1 LRLFEEV
8 DPSFRRFG
16 SAANNKT
23 RRDDDRSFGTCET
36 VEVPGNGIGIMYK
49 WLFLDLWRT
58 RRPRLAASDPNAQA
72 TRLQRDAYSRCR
84 KMLDLSRMHDD
95 RLGCGQGGFRSDW
108 YRYRFRKSRL
118 MIVCL
123 VRRTWSIYLPMFWFL
138 PALHRPRENAIC
150 LPFGKHSELP
160 SNCTR

>member
-16 SAANNKT
+16 SAANHKT

-72 TRLQRDAYSRCR
+72 ARLQRDAYSRCR
-84 KMLDLSRMHDD
+84 KMLDLSRMHGD

-118 MIVCL
+118 TIVCL
-123 VRRTWSIYLPMFWFL
+123 VRRTWVFTTMAMLVHGLYTCQCSGFFPHCIDEGERHLSSLW
-138 PALHRPRENAIC
+138 
-150 LPFGKHSELP
+150 
-160 SNCTR
+160 